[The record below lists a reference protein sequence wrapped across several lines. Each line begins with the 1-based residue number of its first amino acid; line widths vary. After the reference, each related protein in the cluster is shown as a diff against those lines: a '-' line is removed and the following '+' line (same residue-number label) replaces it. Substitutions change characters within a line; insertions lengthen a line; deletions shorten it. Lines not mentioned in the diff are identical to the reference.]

1 MNIQKVHLLNLLN
14 TGTNQYIIPF
24 FQRPYVWLKDDCEI
38 LYEDVIETAQ
48 ANKTNPLK
56 EHFIGTIITKNS
68 NNSSQMTA
76 KYDLVD
82 GQQRMTTFSLLIKA
96 LANCVDLNQPNAN
109 FLYDNINKSLFFNDA
124 YGKVHYRIMH
134 NRIDTVYFD
143 KVMSSDKNT
152 VFTEPVGKSNILDTY
167 RFFLSKF
174 NGLTND
180 ELLNYNNVVLH
191 KFPAISMVLDAH
203 DDEQEI
209 FDTINS
215 LGVKL
220 TTSEL
225 LKNFV
230 FNDSQTQDL
239 YKTYWEDIFESDEET
254 IKFWNT
260 KKTAGRLYREN
271 IDVLLYCYLLIQTQK
286 DVSLEH
292 LFKDYKDWLSGKTT
306 ADKRNFLEGLK
317 IYAEIYA
324 SFPSG
329 TELNNLKFDD
339 TEKRFFHVIENLN
352 ITTIFPLVLFI
363 YKEVADEK
371 ERAQCLALLESYLVR
386 RNICRLTTKNYNNL
400 FISIIKSVKGN
411 LITTVFEALQN
422 TLLSYTE
429 DTNRFPDDS
438 DVKNAFANSILSNQH
453 AKETLYIIALYQVK
467 TVLNDVTVLSSNS
480 FSVEH
485 MMPKKWEQNWG
496 TLNSQEEINHRNYKL
511 LTFGNLTIITK
522 NLNSKLR
529 NSAWSN
535 KKTVLQQYSSLP
547 LTTQYTALDEWN
559 ESTINQRA
567 EDLETIALQIWKK

>member
-14 TGTNQYIIPF
+14 TGTNQYVIPF
-24 FQRPYVWLKDDCEI
+24 FQRPYVWLKEDCEN
-38 LYEDVIETAQ
+38 LYEDVVETAN

-68 NNSSQMTA
+68 NNSSQMAA

-96 LANCVDLNQPNAN
+96 LANNVDLNQPNAN
-109 FLYDNINKSLFFNDA
+109 FLFDNINNSLFFKDA
-124 YGKVHYRIMH
+124 YGKIHYRIMH
-134 NRIDTVYFD
+134 NRIDTIYFD
-143 KVMSSDKNT
+143 KVLSSDKNT
-152 VFTEPVGKSNILDTY
+152 IFTEPEGKSNILDTY
-167 RFFLSKF
+167 RYFLAKF
-174 NGLTND
+174 SGLSND
-180 ELLNYNNVVLH
+180 ELLNYNNIILH

-225 LKNFV
+225 LKNYV
-230 FNDSQTQDL
+230 FSDKQTQDL
-239 YKTYWEDIFESDEET
+239 YKNFWEDIFECDEET

-260 KKTAGRLYREN
+260 KKTAGRVYREN
-271 IDVLLYCYLLIQTQK
+271 IDVLLYCYLLIETQK
-286 DVSLEH
+286 EISLEH
-292 LFKDYKDWLSGKTT
+292 LFKDYKNWLSGKSFQ
-306 ADKRNFLEGLK
+306 DKKSFLEGLK
-317 IYAEIYA
+317 SYAEIYG

-339 TEKRFFHVIENLN
+339 KEKRFFHVIENLN
-352 ITTIFPLVLFI
+352 ITTIFPLVLFL
-363 YKEVADEK
+363 YKSVADET
-371 ERAQCLALLESYLVR
+371 EREQCLEILESYLVR

-400 FISIIKSVKGN
+400 FISIIKSIKETKDVT
-411 LITTVFEALQN
+411 IFEALKT
-422 TLLSYTE
+422 TLYSYKE
-429 DTNRFPDDS
+429 DTNRFPEDS
-438 DVKNAFANSILSNQH
+438 DVKTAFANSILSNQH

-467 TVLNDVTVLSSNS
+467 TVLNDVTVLSANS

-485 MMPKKWEQNWG
+485 MMPKKWEENWDKLE
-496 TLNSQEEINHRNYKL
+496 TPEEKNARNYKL

-529 NSAWSN
+529 NSAWAN
-535 KKTVLQQYSSLP
+535 KRTVLQQYSSLP
-547 LTTQYTALDEWN
+547 LTTKYTVLDEWN
-559 ESTINQRA
+559 ETTINKRA
-567 EDLETIALQIWKK
+567 EDLEAIALQIWKK

>member
-24 FQRPYVWLKDDCEI
+24 FQRPYVWLEEDCET
-38 LYEDVIETAQ
+38 LYEDVIETAK

-68 NNSSQMTA
+68 ANSSQMTA

-82 GQQRMTTFSLLIKA
+82 GQQRMTTFSLLLKA
-96 LANCVDLNQPNAN
+96 LANNVDLNQPNAN
-109 FLYDNINKSLFFNDA
+109 FLFDDINKSLFFKDA

-134 NRIDTVYFD
+134 NRTDTIYFD

-152 VFTEPVGKSNILDTY
+152 TFNEPEGKSNILDTY
-167 RFFLSKF
+167 QYFFSKF
-174 NGLTND
+174 SGLTND
-180 ELLNYNNVVLH
+180 ELLNYNNIILH

-203 DDEQEI
+203 DNEQEI

-230 FNDSQTQDL
+230 FSDSQTQDL
-239 YKTYWEDIFESDEET
+239 YKTYWEDIFEVDEET

-260 KKTAGRLYREN
+260 KKTAGRIYREN

-292 LFKDYKDWLSGKTT
+292 LFKDYKDWLSGKSFE
-306 ADKRNFLEGLK
+306 DKKVFLEGLK
-317 IYAEIYA
+317 TYAEIYS

-329 TELNNLKFDD
+329 TELNDLKFDYTD
-339 TEKRFFHVIENLN
+339 KRFFHVIENLN
-352 ITTIFPLVLFI
+352 ITTIFPLVLFL
-363 YKEVADEK
+363 YKEVADET
-371 ERAQCLALLESYLVR
+371 ERVQCLELLESYLVR

-400 FISIIKSVKGN
+400 FISIIKSIKSN
-411 LITTVFEALQN
+411 LITSVFEALQH

-429 DTNRFPDDS
+429 DTNRFPNDS
-438 DVKNAFANSILSNQH
+438 DLKKAFANSILSNQH

-467 TVLNDVTVLSSNS
+467 TLYNDVTALSSNS

-485 MMPKKWEQNWG
+485 MMPKKWEQHWNALD
-496 TLNSQEEINHRNYKL
+496 TQEEINHRNYKL

-535 KKTVLQQYSSLP
+535 KKSVLQQFSSLP
-547 LTTQYTALDEWN
+547 LTTQYTLLDEWN
-559 ESTINQRA
+559 ETTINQRA

>member
-24 FQRPYVWLKDDCEI
+24 FQRPYVWLEEDCET
-38 LYEDVIETAQ
+38 LYEDVIETAK

-68 NNSSQMTA
+68 ANSSQMTA

-82 GQQRMTTFSLLIKA
+82 GQQRMTTFSLLLKA
-96 LANCVDLNQPNAN
+96 LANNVDLNQPNAN
-109 FLYDNINKSLFFNDA
+109 FLFDDINKSLFFKDA

-134 NRIDTVYFD
+134 NRTDTIYFD

-152 VFTEPVGKSNILDTY
+152 TFTEPKGKSNILDTY
-167 RFFLSKF
+167 RYFLLKF
-174 NGLTND
+174 TGLTND
-180 ELLNYNNVVLH
+180 ELLNYNNTILH

-203 DDEQEI
+203 DNEQEI

-230 FNDSQTQDL
+230 FSDSQTQDL
-239 YKTYWEDIFESDEET
+239 YKTYWEDIFEVDEET

-260 KKTAGRLYREN
+260 KKTAGRIYREN

-292 LFKDYKDWLSGKTT
+292 LFKDYKDWLSGKSFD
-306 ADKRNFLEGLK
+306 DKKAFLEGLK
-317 IYAEIYA
+317 TYAEIYS

-339 TEKRFFHVIENLN
+339 KEKRFFHVIENLN
-352 ITTIFPLVLFI
+352 ITTIFPLVLFL
-363 YKEVADEK
+363 YKEVADET
-371 ERAQCLALLESYLVR
+371 ERVQCLELLESYLVR
-386 RNICRLTTKNYNNL
+386 RNIYRLTTKNYNNL
-400 FISIIKSVKGN
+400 FISIIKSVKSN

-429 DTNRFPDDS
+429 ETNRFPEDS

-467 TVLNDVTVLSSNS
+467 TLYNDVTALSSNS

-485 MMPKKWEQNWG
+485 MMPKKWEQNWNALD
-496 TLNSQEEINHRNYKL
+496 TQEEINHRNYKL

-535 KKTVLQQYSSLP
+535 KKSVLQQFSSLP
-547 LTTQYTALDEWN
+547 LTTQYTLLDEWN
-559 ESTINQRA
+559 ETTINQRA

>member
-24 FQRPYVWLKDDCEI
+24 FQRPYVWLEEDCET
-38 LYEDVIETAQ
+38 LYEDVIETAK

-68 NNSSQMTA
+68 ANSSQMTA

-82 GQQRMTTFSLLIKA
+82 GQQRMTTFSLLLKA
-96 LANCVDLNQPNAN
+96 LANNVDLNQPNAI
-109 FLYDNINKSLFFNDA
+109 FLFDDINKSLFFKDA

-134 NRIDTVYFD
+134 NRTDTIYFD

-152 VFTEPVGKSNILDTY
+152 TFSEPKGKSNILDTY
-167 RFFLSKF
+167 RYFLLKF
-174 NGLTND
+174 TGLTND
-180 ELLNYNNVVLH
+180 ELLNYNNTILH
-191 KFPAISMVLDAH
+191 KFPAISMVLDTH
-203 DDEQEI
+203 DNEQEI

-230 FNDSQTQDL
+230 FSDSQTQDL
-239 YKTYWEDIFESDEET
+239 YKTYWEDIFEVDEET

-260 KKTAGRLYREN
+260 KKTAGRIYREN

-292 LFKDYKDWLSGKTT
+292 LFKDYKDWLSGKSFD
-306 ADKRNFLEGLK
+306 DKKTFLEGLK
-317 IYAEIYA
+317 IYAEIYS

-339 TEKRFFHVIENLN
+339 KEKRFFHVIENLN
-352 ITTIFPLVLFI
+352 ITTIFPLVLFL
-363 YKEVADEK
+363 YKEVADET
-371 ERAQCLALLESYLVR
+371 ERVQCLELLESYLVR

-400 FISIIKSVKGN
+400 FISIIKSVKSN

-429 DTNRFPDDS
+429 ETNRFPEDS

-467 TVLNDVTVLSSNS
+467 TLLNDVTALSSNS

-485 MMPKKWEQNWG
+485 MMPKKWEQHWN
-496 TLNSQEEINHRNYKL
+496 TLDTQEEINHRNYKL

-535 KKTVLQQYSSLP
+535 KKSVLQQFSSLP
-547 LTTQYTALDEWN
+547 LTTQYTLLDEWN
-559 ESTINQRA
+559 ETTINQRA

>member
-1 MNIQKVHLLNLLN
+1 
-14 TGTNQYIIPF
+14 
-24 FQRPYVWLKDDCEI
+24 
-38 LYEDVIETAQ
+38 
-48 ANKTNPLK
+48 
-56 EHFIGTIITKNS
+56 
-68 NNSSQMTA
+68 
-76 KYDLVD
+76 
-82 GQQRMTTFSLLIKA
+82 QRMTTFSLLIKA

-306 ADKRNFLEGLK
+306 SDKRNFLEGLK

-363 YKEVADEK
+363 YKEVADET

-496 TLNSQEEINHRNYKL
+496 SLSTQEEINHRNYKL

-547 LTTQYTALDEWN
+547 LTTQYTALDDWN

>member
-24 FQRPYVWLKDDCEI
+24 FQRPYVWLKEDCEI
-38 LYEDVIETAQ
+38 LFEDVIETAQ

-306 ADKRNFLEGLK
+306 SDKRNFLEGLK

-363 YKEVADEK
+363 YKEVADET

-496 TLNSQEEINHRNYKL
+496 SLSTQEEINHRNYKL

-547 LTTQYTALDEWN
+547 LTTQYTALDDWN

>member
-24 FQRPYVWLKDDCEI
+24 FQRPYVWLEEDCET
-38 LYEDVIETAQ
+38 LYEDVIETAK
-48 ANKTNPLK
+48 ANITNPLK

-68 NNSSQMTA
+68 ANSSQMTA

-96 LANCVDLNQPNAN
+96 LANNVDLNQPNASYL
-109 FLYDNINKSLFFNDA
+109 FDNINNSLFFKDA

-134 NRIDTVYFD
+134 NRTDTFYFD

-152 VFTEPVGKSNILDTY
+152 TFTEPKGKSNILDTY
-167 RFFLSKF
+167 RYFLSKF

-180 ELLNYNNVVLH
+180 ELLNYNNTILH

-203 DDEQEI
+203 DNEQEI

-225 LKNFV
+225 LKNYV
-230 FNDSQTQDL
+230 FNDQQTKDL
-239 YKTYWEDIFESDEET
+239 YKTYWEDIFEVDEET

-260 KKTAGRLYREN
+260 KKTAGRIYREN

-292 LFKDYKDWLSGKTT
+292 LFKDYKDWLSGKSFD
-306 ADKRNFLEGLK
+306 DKKAFLEGLK
-317 IYAEIYA
+317 IYAEIYS

-329 TELNNLKFDD
+329 PELNNLKFDD
-339 TEKRFFHVIENLN
+339 KEKRFFHVIENLN
-352 ITTIFPLVLFI
+352 ITTIFPLVLFL
-363 YKEVADEK
+363 YKEVADET
-371 ERAQCLALLESYLVR
+371 ERVQCLELLESYLVR

-400 FISIIKSVKGN
+400 FISIIKSVKSN

-429 DTNRFPDDS
+429 DTNRFPEDS
-438 DVKNAFANSILSNQH
+438 DIKNAFANSILSNQH

-485 MMPKKWEQNWG
+485 MMPKKWEQNWNALY
-496 TLNSQEEINHRNYKL
+496 TQEAINHRNYKL

-535 KKTVLQQYSSLP
+535 KKSVLQQFSSLP
-547 LTTQYTALDEWN
+547 LTTQYTLLDEWD
-559 ESTINQRA
+559 ETTINQRA